1 MTGVYMGVL
10 FFLFWII
17 LNGRVTMEIVIFGIV
32 ISLFLY
38 VFSWKFIGYKPR
50 HELLFIKNLPL
61 VIAYMF
67 VLIKEV
73 VVATVKMAGL
83 IFNMRDIPEPV
94 IVHFPAPVKSNFFQV
109 VLANSISLTPGTI
122 TVMVREG
129 EFQVHCYDKSM
140 AKGIDDSVFV
150 HLLKRMEESF

>member
-1 MTGVYMGVL
+1 MGVL

-17 LNGRVTMEIVIFGIV
+17 LNGRVTTEIVIFGIV

-38 VFSWKFIGYKPR
+38 VFSWIFIGYKPQ
-50 HELLFIKNLPL
+50 HELLFFRNLPL
-61 VIAYMF
+61 VIAYLF

-73 VVATVKMAGL
+73 VVATVVMAGFV
-83 IFNMRDIPEPV
+83 FNMRDIPEPV
-94 IVHFPAPVKSNFFQV
+94 IVHFPAPVKSSFFQV

-122 TVMVREG
+122 TVRVRDG

>member
-1 MTGVYMGVL
+1 MGVL

-17 LNGRVTMEIVIFGIV
+17 LNGRVTTEIVIFGIV

-38 VFSWKFIGYKPR
+38 VFSWIFIGYKPQ
-50 HELLFIKNLPL
+50 HELLFFRNLPL
-61 VIAYMF
+61 VIAYLF

-73 VVATVKMAGL
+73 VVATVVMAGFV
-83 IFNMRDIPEPV
+83 FNMRDIPEPV
-94 IVHFPAPVKSNFFQV
+94 IVHFPAPVKSSFFQV

-122 TVMVREG
+122 TIRVRDG

>member
-1 MTGVYMGVL
+1 MGVL

-17 LNGRVTMEIVIFGIV
+17 LNGRVTTEIVAFGLV

-38 VFSWKFIGYKPR
+38 VFSWIFVGYKPY
-50 HELLFIKNLPL
+50 HELLFFKNLPF
-61 VIAYMF
+61 VIAYLF
-67 VLIKEV
+67 VLVKEIVISTV
-73 VVATVKMAGL
+73 VMAGFV
-83 IFNMRDIPEPV
+83 FNMRDIPEPV
-94 IVHFPAPVKSNFFQV
+94 IVRFSAPVKSGFFQV
-109 VLANSISLTPGTI
+109 ILANSISLTPGTI
-122 TVMVREG
+122 TVRVRDG

>member
-1 MTGVYMGVL
+1 MGVL

-17 LNGRVTMEIVIFGIV
+17 LNGRVTTEIVIFGIV

-38 VFSWKFIGYKPR
+38 VFSWIFIGYKPQ
-50 HELLFIKNLPL
+50 HELLFFRNLPL
-61 VIAYMF
+61 VIAYLF

-73 VVATVKMAGL
+73 VVATVVMAGFV
-83 IFNMRDIPEPV
+83 FNMRDIPEPV
-94 IVHFPAPVKSNFFQV
+94 IVHFPTPVKSSFFQV

-122 TVMVREG
+122 TVRVRDG

>member
-1 MTGVYMGVL
+1 MGVL

-17 LNGRVTMEIVIFGIV
+17 LNGRVTTEIVIFGLV

-38 VFSWKFIGYKPR
+38 AFSWKFMGYKPY
-50 HELLFIKNLPL
+50 HELLFFRNLPL
-61 VIAYMF
+61 VIAYIL
-67 VLIKEV
+67 VLIKEIV
-73 VVATVKMAGL
+73 VSTVVMAGFV
-83 IFNMRDIPEPV
+83 FNMRDIPEPV
-94 IVHFPAPVKSNFFQV
+94 IVRFAAPVKSSFFQV

-122 TVMVREG
+122 TVRVRDG

-150 HLLKRMEESF
+150 HLLKRMEETF